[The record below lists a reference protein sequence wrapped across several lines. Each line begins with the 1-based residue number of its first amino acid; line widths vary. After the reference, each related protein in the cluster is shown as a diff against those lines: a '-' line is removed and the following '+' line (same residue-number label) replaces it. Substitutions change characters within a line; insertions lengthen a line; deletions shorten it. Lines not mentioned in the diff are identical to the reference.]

1 MLEAH
6 ITGPRGSLYYS
17 APVTPYDLENLRT
30 HVRDAQARSPREV
43 HVDVTLDR
51 SGDHVDLAVTALLW
65 DLAARGVAVSV
76 V

>member
-30 HVRDAQARSPREV
+30 HVRDAQSRSPREV

-51 SGDHVDLAVTALLW
+51 SREVDRAVTALLW
-65 DLAARGVAVSV
+65 DLAARGVAISV
-76 V
+76 A

>member
-1 MLEAH
+1 MFEAH
-6 ITGPRGSLYYS
+6 IMGPRGSLYYS

-30 HVRDAQARSPREV
+30 HVRAQSRSPRDV

-51 SGDHVDLAVTALLW
+51 SGEVDRAVSALLW